1 MNISSKVFSGGNY
14 LNVSNPFLIFVCKI
28 TIERTVIKFNP
39 AIEDNPNRDIE
50 NPESMQ
56 PLVFSSDNKKMVG
69 TFFKAAGGEKKPI
82 VLLLHGFPGN
92 ENNFDIAHAIKRFG
106 YNVAVIHYRGSWGS
120 DGDFSILN
128 SLQDVFATIDYVS
141 EEKLANELNIDNKQ
155 IILIGHSM
163 GGFLSLLA
171 SIRYPKIKNI
181 ASLAGFNFGF
191 FTDYILKK
199 TQFIE
204 TTMEFLSQGTLI
216 LHGADGKKLY
226 NEMLT
231 NKDEWNLLK
240 RLTEFTDK
248 NILLVGAE
256 FDYVA
261 PIDLHHKPLVEGLTK
276 VGTNIKSDIYKCG
289 HSFSSLRIKLTKE
302 IIDWLKE
309 IKS

>member
-1 MNISSKVFSGGNY
+1 MI
-14 LNVSNPFLIFVCKI
+14 
-28 TIERTVIKFNP
+28 RFNP
-39 AIEDNPNRDIE
+39 AIEDNPNIDIE

-56 PLVFSSDNKKMVG
+56 PIILKSGNKKIVG
-69 TFFKAAGGEKKPI
+69 TFFKAAGSEKKPT

-106 YNVAVIHYRGSWGS
+106 YNVVVFHYRGSWGS
-120 DGDFSILN
+120 DGDFSIFN
-128 SLQDVFATIDYVS
+128 SLQDVFATIDFIS
-141 EEKLANELNIDNKQ
+141 DEKVANELNIDNKQ

-163 GGFLSLLA
+163 GGFLSFLA
-171 SIRYPKIKNI
+171 SIKYPEIKNI

-191 FTDYILKK
+191 FTDYVLQNP
-199 TQFIE
+199 QFIG
-204 TTMEFLSQGTLI
+204 TTMDFLSQGTLM

-226 NEMLT
+226 DEMLT

-240 RLTEFTDK
+240 HLTEFKDK

-261 PIDLHHKPLVEGLTK
+261 PIDLHHKPMVQGLMK
-276 VGTNIKSDIYKCG
+276 IGANVKSDIYKCG

-302 IIDWLKE
+302 IIDWLRE
-309 IKS
+309 IN